1 MGFFEKLYTWGG
13 GCMPCPPIF
22 SEKVSEGGGFC
33 SYIHVSISKLSFHAN
48 FQTFSKLCSE
58 NRAIIMIFDF
68 AEIRSQ
74 VGKLI

>member
-1 MGFFEKLYTWGG
+1 MGG
-13 GCMPCPPIF
+13 GTPCPPPIF
-22 SEKVSEGGGFC
+22 SEKISERGGFW
-33 SYIHVSISKLSFHAN
+33 SDIHLSISKLSLHAN